1 MTANRDARGVQ
12 ARRDRELRDEL
23 GADRGVKKALEKFE
37 HRASGWG
44 FRHRRSLLA
53 EAIRLNKRMAPA
65 VSEALADCRAA
76 LGVDAPIEVYL
87 EPKPVYSAWMSKG
100 RSGPLLLGLS
110 SRLLEEFSPEELRFV
125 LGHELGHALFDHLGI
140 PMPITATI
148 EDIGGTL
155 VSRAVQLRLFVWCR
169 AAEVSAD
176 RAGLLCAGDA
186 EIAATAFFKMSSG
199 LSRPVIKTDLEAFA
213 SQVESMASTPSASH
227 EVRDDDDTLDCFST
241 HPYTPVRVRALLAFG
256 KSKPFRERMGAGAPV
271 SLGSSV
277 PSDGRDGELTL
288 EEVEQ
293 VVERDLS
300 LMEPGYLEDKGDEA
314 DKMRRALYCAGVS
327 VAAAH
332 QGVSDAEL
340 SALRALLGPKQAKA
354 PEDVTAIRGELD
366 KVLGDLAS
374 FPLAR
379 RAQLIQHL
387 TVIAGVDGHVADEE
401 YAEMARIA
409 EALAVPAQVI
419 DQTLAGSAAPMD

>member
-1 MTANRDARGVQ
+1 MPEAREARGTRDAVADA
-12 ARRDRELRDEL
+12 ARRDRELRAEL
-23 GADRGVKKALEKFE
+23 ADDRGVKKALEKFE

-53 EAIRLNKRMAPA
+53 EAIRLNRRMAPEVA
-65 VSEALADCRAA
+65 DALAECREM
-76 LGVDAPIEVYL
+76 LGVTRPIEVFL
-87 EPKPVYSAWMSKG
+87 EPKPVYSAFLSRG
-100 RSGPLLLGLS
+100 RSGPLILGLS
-110 SRLLEEFSPEELRFV
+110 SRLLEEFSPAELRFV
-125 LGHELGHALFDHLGI
+125 LGHELGHALFDHFGI
-140 PMPITATI
+140 PMPVTATI

-176 RAGLLCAGDA
+176 RAGLLCAGDP
-186 EIAATAFFKMSSG
+186 EVAATAFFKMSSG

-213 SQVESMASTPSASH
+213 SQVESMASAPSAAH

-256 KSKPFRERMGAGAPV
+256 KSSAYAARLGRSGGDL
-271 SLGSSV
+271 SL
-277 PSDGRDGELTL
+277 DD
-288 EEVEQ
+288 VEQ
-293 VVERDLS
+293 VVERDLA
-300 LMEPGYLEDKGDEA
+300 LMEPSYLEDKGDDA
-314 DKMRRALYCAGVS
+314 DTMRRTLYCAGVA

-332 QGVSDAEL
+332 DGVSDAEL
-340 SALRALLGPKQAKA
+340 SALRALLGPKQARA
-354 PEDVTAIRGELD
+354 PEDLAAVRTELD
-366 KVLGDLAS
+366 SLLGKAAALS
-374 FPLAR
+374 LAR
-379 RAQLIQHL
+379 RAQLVQHL

-419 DQTLAGSAAPMD
+419 DQTLAGAAAPMD

>member
-1 MTANRDARGVQ
+1 MSAVAGPDVRGVQ

-53 EAIRLNKRMAPA
+53 EAIRLNRRMAPA
-65 VSEALADCRAA
+65 VAEALADCRAV
-76 LGVDAPIEVYL
+76 LGVDTPVEVYL
-87 EPKPVYSAWMSKG
+87 EPKPVYSAFLSKG
-100 RSGPLLLGLS
+100 RSGPLILGLS
-110 SRLLEEFSPEELRFV
+110 SRLLEEFSPAELRFV
-125 LGHELGHALFDHLGI
+125 LGHELGHALFDHFGI

-148 EDIGGTL
+148 QDIGGTL
-155 VSRAVQLRLFVWCR
+155 VSRAVQLKLFVWCR

-186 EIAATAFFKMSSG
+186 EVAATAFFKMSSG

-213 SQVESMASTPSASH
+213 SQVESMASAPSAAH

-256 KSKPFRERMGAGAPV
+256 RSTAFAERLGRGGGTL
-271 SLGSSV
+271 SL
-277 PSDGRDGELTL
+277 DD
-288 EEVEQ
+288 VEH
-293 VVERDLS
+293 VVERDLA
-300 LMEPGYLEDKGDEA
+300 LMEPSYLEDKGPEA
-314 DKMRRALYCAGVS
+314 EQLRRALYCAGVA

-332 QGVSDAEL
+332 DGISEAEL
-340 SALRALLGPKQAKA
+340 SALRALLGAKQAKV
-354 PEDVTAIRGELD
+354 PEDVATLRGELD
-366 KVLGDLAS
+366 GLLGEVAKLS
-374 FPLAR
+374 LGR
-379 RAQLIQHL
+379 RAQLVQHL

-409 EALAVPAQVI
+409 EALAVPTQVI
-419 DQTLAGSAAPMD
+419 DQTLAGAAAPMD

>member
-1 MTANRDARGVQ
+1 MPSMDARGVQ
-12 ARRDRELRDEL
+12 ARRDRVLREELT
-23 GADRGVKKALEKFE
+23 ADRGVKKALEKFE

-65 VSEALADCRAA
+65 VSEALADCRER
-76 LGVDAPIEVYL
+76 LGVDVPIEVYL
-87 EPKPVYSAWMSKG
+87 EPKPVYSAFMSKG
-100 RSGPLLLGLS
+100 RTGPLILGLS
-110 SRLLEEFSPEELRFV
+110 SRLLEEFSPAELRFV

-186 EIAATAFFKMSSG
+186 ETAATAFFKMSSG
-199 LSRPVIKTDLEAFA
+199 LSRPVIKTDLESFA
-213 SQVESMASTPSASH
+213 SQVESMASAPSASH

-256 KSKPFRERMGAGAPV
+256 KSQAFRERIGAGGGDL
-271 SLGSSV
+271 SL
-277 PSDGRDGELTL
+277 DD
-288 EEVEQ
+288 VEQ
-293 VVERDLS
+293 IVERDLS
-300 LMEPGYLEDKGDEA
+300 LMEPSYLEDKGDDA

-332 QGVSDAEL
+332 DGISETEL
-340 SALRALLGPKQAKA
+340 SALRALLGPKQAKV
-354 PEDVTAIRGELD
+354 PEDLAAVRAELD
-366 KVLGDLAS
+366 KVLAEMAGFS
-374 FPLAR
+374 LAR
-379 RAQLIQHL
+379 RAQLVQHL
-387 TVIAGVDGHVADEE
+387 TVIAGADGHVADEE
-401 YAEMARIA
+401 YDEMARIA
-409 EALAVPAQVI
+409 EALQVPAQII

>member
-1 MTANRDARGVQ
+1 MSAIGNRDARGVQ

-65 VSEALADCRAA
+65 VSEALADCRAV
-76 LGVDAPIEVYL
+76 LGVEQPIEVFL

-100 RSGPLLLGLS
+100 RTGPLLLGLS
-110 SRLLEEFSPEELRFV
+110 SRLLEEFSPAELRFV

-186 EIAATAFFKMSSG
+186 EVAATAFFKMSSG

-256 KSKPFRERMGAGAPV
+256 KSKPFRERMGHAG
-271 SLGSSV
+271 G
-277 PSDGRDGELTL
+277 GELSL
-288 EEVEQ
+288 DEVEA

-314 DKMRRALYCAGVS
+314 EKMRRALYCAGVS

-332 QGVSDAEL
+332 DGVSDAEL

-354 PEDVTAIRGELD
+354 PEDLTAVRAELD
-366 KVLGDLAS
+366 KVLADLAT

-379 RAQLIQHL
+379 RAQLVQHL

-401 YAEMARIA
+401 YAEMSRIA
-409 EALAVPAQVI
+409 EALAIPPQVI
-419 DQTLAGSAAPMD
+419 DQTLAGAAAPMD

>member
-1 MTANRDARGVQ
+1 MSGAPGHRDARGVQ

-37 HRASGWG
+37 HRASGYG

-76 LGVDAPIEVYL
+76 LGVDQPIEVFL
-87 EPKPVYSAWMSKG
+87 EPRPVYSAWMSKG

-110 SRLLEEFSPEELRFV
+110 SRLLEEFSPAELRFV

-186 EIAATAFFKMSSG
+186 EVAATAFFKMTSG
-199 LSRPVIKTDLEAFA
+199 LSRPVIQTDLEAFA
-213 SQVESMASTPSASH
+213 SQVESLASAPSAAH

-256 KSKPFRERMGAGAPV
+256 KSKPFRERMGQAGGAL
-271 SLGSSV
+271 SLE
-277 PSDGRDGELTL
+277 D
-288 EEVEQ
+288 VEH

-300 LMEPGYLEDKGDEA
+300 LMEPSYLEDKGDEA

-332 QGVSDAEL
+332 QGISDAEL
-340 SALRALLGPKQAKA
+340 SALRALLGPKQARA
-354 PEDVTAIRGELD
+354 PEDLTAIRAELD
-366 KVLGDLAS
+366 KVLADLAGAS
-374 FPLAR
+374 LAR
-379 RAQLIQHL
+379 RAQLVQHL

-401 YAEMARIA
+401 YAEMTRIA
-409 EALAVPAQVI
+409 DALAVPPQI
-419 DQTLAGSAAPMD
+419 IEQTLAGAAAPMD